1 MRTISVSMQ
10 SARVLLQRFSNCYIS
25 SQILAREHPERF
37 KRFKQGGFT
46 LQSSPASVTSLSFL
60 TRCCPYRMS
69 AAFRFLLGI
78 SSNKTC
84 INRPQTVKKRLTH
97 NLVPRAFPSKSPGDE
112 VG

>member
-1 MRTISVSMQ
+1 MQ

-25 SQILAREHPERF
+25 SQILGREHPERF

-78 SSNKTC
+78 SSNKT
-84 INRPQTVKKRLTH
+84 
-97 NLVPRAFPSKSPGDE
+97 
-112 VG
+112 